1 MTVKECVLETATL
14 VGVGGSVKDYVDNV
28 SEEGLEEARTLI
40 RCFNHVENELALDY
54 LPLLFEEEFQTET
67 GVVYYSQLQRAAV
80 RVLAVTDG
88 WGNEVPFTLFPEYV
102 KTQAG
107 KIRIRY
113 SYTPEEKAIGDES
126 DFVLYASKR
135 LFCCGM
141 AAEYCIAS
149 GLYEEAA
156 VWDKKYKDAI
166 KAAYRLQSSK
176 KLRSR
181 RWV

>member
-1 MTVKECVLETATL
+1 MTVKECVMEAAAL
-14 VGVGGSVKDYVDNV
+14 VGVDKSVKEYLDNV
-28 SEEGLEEARTLI
+28 SDEAVDEVRTLI

-54 LPLLFEEEFQTET
+54 LPLLCEEELETET
-67 GVVYYSQLQRAAV
+67 GAVYYSELQRAAV

-88 WGNEVPFTLFPEYV
+88 WGEEIPFTLFPEYV
-102 KTQAG
+102 KTGAG

-113 SYTPEEKAIGDES
+113 SYTPEEKFISDES
-126 DFVLYASKR
+126 DFLLYATKR
-135 LFCCGM
+135 LFGYGM
-141 AAEYCIAS
+141 AAEYCIMS
-149 GLYEEAA
+149 GLYEDAA

-166 KAAYRLQSSK
+166 KAAYRLKSPK